1 MCNNGNDFVG
11 ELPDSVIDK
20 WYTIGESFWLRR
32 TTDRNY
38 LCVQIFPL
46 MEHSFLCYLHALDIT
61 EFGKESAERYR
72 LNVESIPEELPKD
85 IWHMYPIAFTQDTE
99 KAREVF
105 AAPTVEEK
113 NEWLHKMGIEV

>member
-46 MEHSFLCYLHALDIT
+46 MEHSFLC
-61 EFGKESAERYR
+61 
-72 LNVESIPEELPKD
+72 
-85 IWHMYPIAFTQDTE
+85 
-99 KAREVF
+99 
-105 AAPTVEEK
+105 
-113 NEWLHKMGIEV
+113 

>member
-46 MEHSFLCYLHALDIT
+46 MEHSFLCYLHALDI
-61 EFGKESAERYR
+61 
-72 LNVESIPEELPKD
+72 
-85 IWHMYPIAFTQDTE
+85 YPIAFTQDTE
-99 KAREVF
+99 KAREMF